1 MLRFLTAGESHG
13 PALSCIVEGL
23 PAGLPISIDAINNDL
38 RRRQT
43 GYGAGGRMK
52 IEQDRVQITGG
63 IVNGKTIGAPVGM
76 LVENLD
82 WKNWKDKVTPPQT
95 IPRPGHADLAG
106 ATKYD
111 LDDLRMVGERASARE
126 TTMRVAAGALA
137 RQLLAQFNILVG
149 SYVTEIG
156 GEIADLPDIPYP
168 ERFARADASDVRV
181 YDAASAERIRKRIS
195 DIMHAKETGGGV
207 IETVAL
213 NVPVGLGSHVH
224 WDRKLDGRLAQ
235 AIMSIHSV
243 KGVEIGNAFENAR
256 KLGTQVQDEIFIATS
271 DLTPNPSPMRR
282 GEEANRDRR
291 GEEANHDRRGES
303 GYGEANHAKRGGS
316 VYRETNRAGGLEGGI
331 TNGEPLVIRAAL
343 KPIATTLTPTR
354 SIDVRTREP
363 APMIYQRSDLVHI
376 PRACVITE
384 AMVCLV
390 LADALMEKFGGDSLR
405 EMKAHFDAWNPQLPI
420 L

>member
-1 MLRFLTAGESHG
+1 MFRFLTSGESHG

-23 PAGLPISIDAINNDL
+23 PAGLPISLDVINHDL

-43 GYGAGGRMK
+43 GYGSGGRMK
-52 IEQDRVQITGG
+52 IEQDRAQLTGG
-63 IVNGKTIGAPVGM
+63 IVNGVTIGAPVGM

-82 WKNWKDKVTPPQT
+82 WKNWKDKLVPPQT

-126 TTMRVAAGALA
+126 TAMRVAVGSLA
-137 RQLLAQFNILVG
+137 RQLLAQFGVVAG

-156 GEIADLPDIPYP
+156 GELADLPDLPYT
-168 ERFARADASDVRV
+168 ERFARAEASDVCV
-181 YDAASAERIRKRIS
+181 YDEPSAERIRRRIHAV
-195 DIMHAKETGGGV
+195 MHSKETAGGV

-235 AIMSIHSV
+235 ALMSIHSV
-243 KGVEIGNAFENAR
+243 KGVEIGPAFENAR
-256 KLGTQVQDEIFIATS
+256 KLGTAVQDEIFIVPPDAGATAAGV
-271 DLTPNPSPMRR
+271 R
-282 GEEANRDRR
+282 
-291 GEEANHDRRGES
+291 
-303 GYGEANHAKRGGS
+303 
-316 VYRETNRAGGLEGGI
+316 RETNRAGGLEGGI
-331 TNGEPLVIRAAL
+331 TNGEPIVLHTAF

-354 SIDVRTREP
+354 SIDIRTRE
-363 APMIYQRSDLVHI
+363 AAMMIYQRSDLVHI

-384 AMVCLV
+384 AMVCIV
-390 LADALMEKFGGDSLR
+390 LADALLEKFGGDSLR
-405 EMKAHFDAWNPQLPI
+405 EMQAHFAAWNPGLPPRPTD
-420 L
+420 

>member
-1 MLRFLTAGESHG
+1 MLNVAHSAYCEVRYALCDPRFAMLRFLTSGESHG

-23 PAGLPISIDAINNDL
+23 PAGLPISIDEINNDL

-43 GYGAGGRMK
+43 GYGSGGRMK
-52 IEQDRVQITGG
+52 IEQDRAQITGG

-82 WKNWKDKVTPPQT
+82 WKNWKDQVTPPQT

-126 TTMRVAAGALA
+126 TTMRVAAGSLA
-137 RQLLAQFNILVG
+137 RQLLAQFNIIVG

-156 GEIADLPDIPYP
+156 GELAELSDIPYV
-168 ERFARADASDVRV
+168 ERFARAKASDMRV
-181 YDAASAERIRKRIS
+181 YDEVSAERIRKHIFN
-195 DIMHAKETGGGV
+195 IMQAKQTGGGV

-213 NVPVGLGSHVH
+213 NLPVGLGTHVH

-256 KLGTQVQDEIFIATS
+256 KMGTDAQDEIFVR
-271 DLTPNPSPMRR
+271 D
-282 GEEANRDRR
+282 GELF
-291 GEEANHDRRGES
+291 
-303 GYGEANHAKRGGS
+303 
-316 VYRETNRAGGLEGGI
+316 RETNRAGGLEGGL

-354 SIDVRTREP
+354 SIDVTTREP
-363 APMIYQRSDLVHI
+363 AQMIYQRSDLVHI

-390 LADALMEKFGGDSLR
+390 LADAMMEKFGGDSLR
-405 EMKAHFDAWNPQLPI
+405 EMRAHFDAWNPQLPKQR
-420 L
+420 

>member
-1 MLRFLTAGESHG
+1 MLRFLTSGESHG
-13 PALSCIVEGL
+13 LALSCIVEGL
-23 PAGLPISIDAINNDL
+23 PAGLPISIDEINTDL

-43 GYGAGGRMK
+43 GYGAGARMK
-52 IEQDRVQITGG
+52 IEQDRAQITGG

-82 WKNWKDKVTPPQT
+82 YKNWKDKNVPPQT

-111 LDDLRMVGERASARE
+111 LDDLRLVGERASARE
-126 TTMRVAAGALA
+126 TTMRVAAGSLA
-137 RQLLAQFNILVG
+137 RQLLAQFNIIVG

-156 GEIADLPDIPYP
+156 GEMADLPDIPYT
-168 ERFARADASDVRV
+168 ERFVRAEASDVRV
-181 YDAASAERIRKRIS
+181 YDEASAERIRKRIYA
-195 DIMHAKETGGGV
+195 IMQAKQTGGGI

-213 NVPVGLGSHVH
+213 NLPVGLGSHVH

-243 KGVEIGNAFENAR
+243 KGVEIGKAFENAR
-256 KLGTQVQDEIFIATS
+256 KLGTDAQDEIFVDAGRVSRI
-271 DLTPNPSPMRR
+271 
-282 GEEANRDRR
+282 
-291 GEEANHDRRGES
+291 
-303 GYGEANHAKRGGS
+303 
-316 VYRETNRAGGLEGGI
+316 TNRAGGLEGGL
-331 TNGEPLVIRAAL
+331 TNGEPLIIRAAL

-354 SIDVRTREP
+354 SMDVTTRQA

-384 AMVCLV
+384 AMVCPV
-390 LADALMEKFGGDSLR
+390 LADAFMEKFGGDSLR
-405 EMKAHFDAWNPQLPI
+405 EMQAHFNAWNPTLPEMK
-420 L
+420 

>member
-1 MLRFLTAGESHG
+1 MLRLLTSGESHG

-23 PAGLPISIDAINNDL
+23 PAGLPISIEQINHDL
-38 RRRQT
+38 SRRQT
-43 GYGAGGRMK
+43 GYGAGARMK
-52 IEQDRVQITGG
+52 IERDTVQITGG
-63 IVNGKTIGAPVGM
+63 IVNGVTIGAPVGM

-82 WKNWKDKVTPPQT
+82 WKNWQNKITPPQT

-111 LDDLRMVGERASARE
+111 LSDLRMVGERASARE
-126 TTMRVAAGALA
+126 TAMRVAAGSLA

-156 GEIADLPDIPYP
+156 GELAELIDIPYT
-168 ERFARADASDVRV
+168 ERFARAEASDVRV
-181 YDAASAERIRKRIS
+181 YDEASAEKIRQRIYA
-195 DIMHAKETGGGV
+195 IMQQKETGGGV

-213 NVPVGLGSHVH
+213 NLPVGLGSHVH

-235 AIMSIHSV
+235 ALMSIHSV

-256 KLGTQVQDEIFIATS
+256 KLGTQAQDEIFIR
-271 DLTPNPSPMRR
+271 DGKLT
-282 GEEANRDRR
+282 RD
-291 GEEANHDRRGES
+291 
-303 GYGEANHAKRGGS
+303 
-316 VYRETNRAGGLEGGI
+316 TNRAGGLEGGL
-331 TNGEPLVIRAAL
+331 TNGEPLVIRAAF

-354 SIDVRTREP
+354 SIDVTTREP
-363 APMIYQRSDLVHI
+363 AMMIYQRSDLVHI

-390 LADALMEKFGGDSLR
+390 LADAMLEKFGGDSLR
-405 EMKAHFDAWNPQLPI
+405 EMQAHFHAWNPTLPEMR
-420 L
+420 

>member
-1 MLRFLTAGESHG
+1 MLRFLTSGESHG

-23 PAGLPISIDAINNDL
+23 PAGLPVSIDEINNDL
-38 RRRQT
+38 HRRQT
-43 GYGAGGRMK
+43 GYGAGARMK
-52 IEQDRVQITGG
+52 IERDTAQITGG
-63 IVNGKTIGAPVGM
+63 VVNGVTIGAPVGM

-126 TTMRVAAGALA
+126 TTVRVAAGSLA
-137 RQLLAQFNILVG
+137 RQLLAQFGIVVG
-149 SYVTEIG
+149 SYVTEIA
-156 GEIADLPDIPYP
+156 GEVADLPEVPYM
-168 ERFARADASDVRV
+168 ERFARAEASDVRV
-181 YDAASAERIRKRIS
+181 YDEPSAERIRKRIYAV
-195 DIMHAKETGGGV
+195 MQAKETGGGV

-213 NVPVGLGSHVH
+213 NLPVGLGTHVH

-256 KLGTQVQDEIFIATS
+256 KPGTQVQDEIFVREGK
-271 DLTPNPSPMRR
+271 LV
-282 GEEANRDRR
+282 RD
-291 GEEANHDRRGES
+291 
-303 GYGEANHAKRGGS
+303 
-316 VYRETNRAGGLEGGI
+316 TNRAGGLEGGI
-331 TNGEPLVIRAAL
+331 TNGEPLMIRAAF
-343 KPIATTLTPTR
+343 KPIATTLTPTH
-354 SIDVRTREP
+354 SIDVTTREP
-363 APMIYQRSDLVHI
+363 AMMIYQRSDLVHI

-384 AMVCLV
+384 VMVCLV

-405 EMKAHFDAWNPQLPI
+405 EMKAHFAAWNPQLPEMKG
-420 L
+420 

>member
-1 MLRFLTAGESHG
+1 MAESKEQIAHAICDLPPAICYTRYANMLRFLTSGESHG

-23 PAGLPISIDAINNDL
+23 PAGLAISIEQINHDL
-38 RRRQT
+38 LRRQT
-43 GYGAGGRMK
+43 GYGAGARMK
-52 IEQDRVQITGG
+52 IERDTVQITGG
-63 IVNGKTIGAPVGM
+63 VVNGVTIGAPVGM

-82 WKNWKDKVTPPQT
+82 WKNWKDKVTPSQT

-111 LDDLRMVGERASARE
+111 LQDLRMVGERASARE
-126 TTMRVAAGALA
+126 TTMRVAAGSLA
-137 RQLLAQFNILVG
+137 RQLLAQFNIIVG

-156 GEIADLPDIPYP
+156 GELAELTDIPYM
-168 ERFARADASDVRV
+168 ERFARAEASDVRV
-181 YDAASAERIRKRIS
+181 YDEASAEKIRKRIYA
-195 DIMHAKETGGGV
+195 IMQQKETGGGV

-256 KLGTQVQDEIFIATS
+256 RLGTQVQDEIFLLAS
-271 DLTPNPSPMRR
+271 PSQAEGAVVMLHRT
-282 GEEANRDRR
+282 
-291 GEEANHDRRGES
+291 
-303 GYGEANHAKRGGS
+303 
-316 VYRETNRAGGLEGGI
+316 TNRAGGLEGGI
-331 TNGEPLVIRAAL
+331 TNGEPLVIRAAF
-343 KPIATTLTPTR
+343 KPIATTLTPIR
-354 SIDVRTREP
+354 SIDVTTRE
-363 APMIYQRSDLVHI
+363 AAMMIYQRSDLVHI

-390 LADALMEKFGGDSLR
+390 LADAMLEKFGGDSVR
-405 EMKAHFDAWNPQLPI
+405 EMRAHFDAWHPQLPPND
-420 L
+420 

>member
-1 MLRFLTAGESHG
+1 MLRLLTSGESHG

-23 PAGLPISIDAINNDL
+23 PAGLPISIDEINNDL

-43 GYGAGGRMK
+43 GYGAGARMK
-52 IEQDRVQITGG
+52 IEQDRAQITGG
-63 IVNGKTIGAPVGM
+63 LVNGTTIGAPVGM
-76 LVENLD
+76 VVENLD

-111 LDDLRMVGERASARE
+111 LQDLRMVGERASARE

-137 RQLLAQFNILVG
+137 RQLLARFNIVVG

-156 GEIADLPDIPYP
+156 GEIADLPDLAYM
-168 ERFARADASDVRV
+168 ERFARAEASDVRV
-181 YDAASAERIRKRIS
+181 YDDASAERIRKRIYAV
-195 DIMHAKETGGGV
+195 MQAKETGGGV

-213 NVPVGLGSHVH
+213 NLPVGLGSHVH

-235 AIMSIHSV
+235 AVMSIHSV
-243 KGVEIGNAFENAR
+243 KGVEIGTAFENAR
-256 KLGTQVQDEIFIATS
+256 KFGTQVQDEIFV
-271 DLTPNPSPMRR
+271 
-282 GEEANRDRR
+282 RD
-291 GEEANHDRRGES
+291 G
-303 GYGEANHAKRGGS
+303 KL
-316 VYRETNRAGGLEGGI
+316 VRETNRAGGLEGGL
-331 TNGEPLVIRAAL
+331 TNGEPVVIRAAF

-354 SIDVRTREP
+354 SIDVTTRE
-363 APMIYQRSDLVHI
+363 AAMMIYQRSDLVHI

-390 LADALMEKFGGDSLR
+390 LADAMMEKFGGDSLR
-405 EMKAHFDAWNPQLPI
+405 EMQAHFDAWHPQLPPQA
-420 L
+420 

>member
-1 MLRFLTAGESHG
+1 MLRFLTSGESHG

-23 PAGLPISIDAINNDL
+23 PAGLPISIDGINDDL

-43 GYGAGGRMK
+43 GYGAGARMK

-63 IVNGKTIGAPVGM
+63 IVNGATIGAPVGM

-111 LDDLRMVGERASARE
+111 LQDLRMVGERASARE

-137 RQLLAQFNILVG
+137 RQLLAQFDIVVG

-156 GEIADLPDIPYP
+156 GEVADLPDIPYM
-168 ERFARADASDVRV
+168 ERFARAEASDVRV
-181 YDAASAERIRKRIS
+181 YDEASAERIRKRIYAV
-195 DIMHAKETGGGV
+195 MQAKETGGGV

-213 NVPVGLGSHVH
+213 NLPVGLGTHVH

-243 KGVEIGNAFENAR
+243 KGVEIGTAFENAR
-256 KLGTQVQDEIFIATS
+256 KMGTQVQDEIFISSS
-271 DLTPNPSPMRR
+271 DGNSLPL
-282 GEEANRDRR
+282 EKRDLR
-291 GEEANHDRRGES
+291 
-303 GYGEANHAKRGGS
+303 
-316 VYRETNRAGGLEGGI
+316 VYRETNRAGGLEGGL
-331 TNGEPLVIRAAL
+331 TNGEPLIIRAAF
-343 KPIATTLTPTR
+343 KPIATTLTPIR
-354 SIDVRTREP
+354 SIDVRTREQ
-363 APMIYQRSDLVHI
+363 AMMIYQRSDLVHI

-390 LADALMEKFGGDSLR
+390 LADAMMEKFGGDSLR
-405 EMKAHFDAWNPQLPI
+405 EMKAHFEAWNPRLPQEG
-420 L
+420 

>member
-1 MLRFLTAGESHG
+1 MLRFLTSGESHG

-23 PAGLPISIDAINNDL
+23 PAGLPIAVDEINTDL

-43 GYGAGGRMK
+43 GYGSGGRMK

-126 TTMRVAAGALA
+126 TTMRVAAGSLA
-137 RQLLAQFNILVG
+137 RQLLAQFNIVVG

-156 GEIADLPDIPYP
+156 GELADLPDIPYP
-168 ERFARADASDVRV
+168 ERFARAEASDVRV
-181 YDAASAERIRKRIS
+181 YDEASAERIRKHIFN
-195 DIMHAKETGGGV
+195 IMQAKQTGGGV

-213 NVPVGLGSHVH
+213 NLPVGLGSHVH

-256 KLGTQVQDEIFIATS
+256 KLGTDAQDEMFIAPP
-271 DLTPNPSPMRR
+271 DLTPNPSPHRR
-282 GEEANRDRR
+282 GER
-291 GEEANHDRRGES
+291 
-303 GYGEANHAKRGGS
+303 
-316 VYRETNRAGGLEGGI
+316 VYRETNRAGGLEGGL

-390 LADALMEKFGGDSLR
+390 LADAFMEKFGGDSLR
-405 EMKAHFDAWNPQLPI
+405 EMQAHYAAWNPQLPQI
-420 L
+420 